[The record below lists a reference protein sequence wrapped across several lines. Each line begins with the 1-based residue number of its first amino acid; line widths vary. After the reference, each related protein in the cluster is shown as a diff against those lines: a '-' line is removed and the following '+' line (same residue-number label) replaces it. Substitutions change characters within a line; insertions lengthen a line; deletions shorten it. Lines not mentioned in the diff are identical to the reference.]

1 MPFDQQRYE
10 QLRADLVDRNEAN
23 VGNVYLDV
31 FGIPTVGIG
40 VALTARQADRT
51 MAVDANHVAALAE
64 AANLGADQRQQLTGL
79 LRDHVAVQNRHIDE
93 RYNNL
98 SAFLASDFGR
108 ESQRVLGPMV
118 NTRHQS
124 PDAASWS
131 WDVLTSAD
139 SPMRVQLTH
148 EQSVALFNRVAPEYE
163 GRLGNVL
170 RRAHCPAE
178 ALTEEQRAAL
188 YSMVYQGA
196 TGKAQR
202 SADAIGDYARGELSE
217 DQLRARLRTAVN
229 DPAFPTRSR
238 NELAFLEVIAPR
250 PHALSNA
257 AQTAQGDAPR
267 FDNQHHPSAER
278 DRPRSNDISPMRPD
292 AVTPQA
298 DPTTPASPEARSQ
311 PGAASTA
318 PRHGAPSPNGARAPA
333 DPLHRQADAA
343 VRTLDASMGKAFDRH
358 SENMAASLACL
369 AKENG
374 FDRIDHVVLSDATG
388 SVRKGENVFV
398 VQGGLTDPTNRVAQ
412 MKTQDAIAA
421 PVEQSLLQLA
431 AVSPTQATHVAQ
443 LADDAATRQ
452 PAHRMTV

>member
-23 VGNVYLDV
+23 IGNVYLDV
-31 FGIPTVGIG
+31 LGIPTVGIG
-40 VALTARQADRT
+40 VALTSRQADRT

-64 AANLGADQRQQLTGL
+64 AVNLGADQRQQLTRL

-98 SAFLASDFGR
+98 GAFLASDFGR

-163 GRLGNVL
+163 GRLGSVL

-196 TGKAQR
+196 TGKAQG
-202 SADAIGDYARGELSE
+202 SADAIGDYWRGELSE
-217 DQLRARLRTAVN
+217 DQLRARLRTAVS

-250 PHALSNA
+250 PAARSDA
-257 AQTAQGDAPR
+257 AQTVQGDGPR
-267 FDNQHHPSAER
+267 LDESHHRSV
-278 DRPRSNDISPMRPD
+278 DRPRSNDILPVRPD
-292 AVTPQA
+292 AVAPRA
-298 DPTTPASPEARSQ
+298 EPTAPVSPDSHFQ
-311 PGAASTA
+311 PSRPSTA
-318 PRHGAPSPNGARAPA
+318 PDRGASSPTDPRASA

-343 VRTLDASMGKAFDRH
+343 VRALDASMGKPFDLR
-358 SENMAASLACL
+358 SENMAASLARL

-388 SVRKGENVFV
+388 SLRKGENIFV
-398 VQGGLTDPTNRVAQ
+398 VQGGLTDATNRVAH
-412 MKTQDAIAA
+412 MRTQDAIAM

-431 AVSPTQATHVAQ
+431 TATPAQAMLAPQQAQ
-443 LADDAATRQ
+443 DAATRQ